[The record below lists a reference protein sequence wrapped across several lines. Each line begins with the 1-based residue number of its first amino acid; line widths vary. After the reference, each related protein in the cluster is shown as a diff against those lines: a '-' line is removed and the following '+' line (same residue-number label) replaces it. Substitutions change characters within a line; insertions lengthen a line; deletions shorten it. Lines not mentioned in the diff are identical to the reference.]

1 MRFVLL
7 LLAASLVSCPAE
19 TVNPTVPSVPVPTT
33 PTDETVPAVVKE
45 VNAYRARRGLPALTH
60 DPLLTK
66 AATRH
71 AKDMAAHN
79 MLDHVGSDRSTFSQR
94 AREAGFAM
102 TGGGEI
108 IAGSGDPAEAVVL
121 WSRSS
126 GHNAQMLTREYKYIG
141 GAVSGNYGCVVFGN
155 K

>member
-7 LLAASLVSCPAE
+7 LLAASLASCPAN
-19 TVNPTVPSVPVPTT
+19 TVVPTDPSVPVPTT

-45 VNAYRARRGLPALTH
+45 VNAYRAKAGLPALTH

-71 AKDMAAHN
+71 AKDMAAYN
-79 MLDHVGSDRSTFSQR
+79 NLNHVGSDGSSFSKR
-94 AREAGFAM
+94 ARDAGFDM

-108 IAGSGDPAEAVVL
+108 IAGSGNPIQAVQL

-126 GHNAQMLTREYKYIG
+126 GHNAQMLTRVYKYIG
-141 GAVSGNYGCVVFGN
+141 GAVAGDYGCVVFGN